1 MQQVYVAFYNVSYLL
16 TCNTARVGRE
26 GKKYL
31 KNPSIVVDSVPT
43 TYQLLSYCIE
53 IYCMSLGRWRATV
66 ACENKKKNKDG
77 KEKSAKI
84 MSVSNIENKKKN
96 KDGKERSA
104 KIMSEGNIVHA

>member
-1 MQQVYVAFYNVSYLL
+1 MELVARQMVDLFLDSIISHATSICCFLQCLL
-16 TCNTARVGRE
+16 SSCNTARVGRE
-26 GKKYL
+26 DKKYL

-84 MSVSNIENKKKN
+84 MSR
-96 KDGKERSA
+96 G
-104 KIMSEGNIVHA
+104 